1 MPRSARPR
9 YEANRIS
16 ALELNGQRLFT
27 IGGRNTPLGRFH
39 SPYGLCIFDGRLIV
53 AEGCNAD
60 GRPAEQA
67 KRAEW

>member
-1 MPRSARPR
+1 VPYSSQTR
-9 YEANRIS
+9 YEAFRIS

-27 IGGRNTPLGRFH
+27 IGGKNTPLGRFH
-39 SPYGLCIFDGRLIV
+39 SPYGLCIFDGRLVV

-60 GRPAEQA
+60 GRPADDT